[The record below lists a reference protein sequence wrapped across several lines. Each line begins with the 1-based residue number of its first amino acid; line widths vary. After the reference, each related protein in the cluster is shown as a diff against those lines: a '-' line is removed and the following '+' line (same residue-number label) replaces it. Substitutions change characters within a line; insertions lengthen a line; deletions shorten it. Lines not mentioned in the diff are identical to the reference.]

1 MADRKNNRRR
11 GATLTV
17 AGYRKLQ
24 AARTAAELAANDGDR
39 YTKEELSTFT
49 GLSIKTLTKIFDR
62 ASDLDTENATPVDKQ
77 TLYICFAAFNLVLE
91 RHDYFYPQSI
101 VLPVGTLHVGVGDSL
116 PLGTASPLAI
126 QTGSANEPSDL
137 EQPDLR
143 DDRVT
148 LDLPTRYSPINSDWG
163 EAPDVSVFYGRV
175 AELTKL
181 ATWINTD
188 RCKLVILLG
197 MGGIGKTALAT
208 KLAQQ
213 LQPHFA
219 TIVWRSLRHAPPL
232 QTLLPELIQ
241 ILSRQAKIVAPTVAI
256 STQISHLLEYL
267 RQERC
272 LLVLDNAEAIIQSQ
286 SSTESHHPEYPGYAE
301 LFQRIGSSPHQSCLV
316 VTSREK
322 PAAIV
327 PLEGE
332 KLPVRSINIA
342 GLNVGESEDLF
353 EAKGLS
359 SSSSDDRERLQQIY
373 SGNPLALNIVATAI
387 YDLFDGEIDKFL
399 AAETIIFSDIRQLL
413 DQQFDRISPTEQM
426 VMHCL
431 AIERNWLSLDDL
443 HDRLLPNTTKP
454 RLLGALESLG
464 RRSLIE
470 RSRGKFTQQAV
481 VMEYTTARTIDRI
494 VCELTNWEIQIDKL
508 PALPLWLSYPL
519 LAADSPKYIHA
530 IQTRLILEPIA
541 SQLQLQF
548 GRKLLIQHFQSIL
561 TSLQTDYRGTLH
573 YGAGNLINLF
583 RHLNIDLTG
592 YNFADLPILQV
603 SFQGAIL
610 HNVNFSGANL
620 SKSIFTD
627 NFGRVFATAFSPD
640 SQLVA
645 VGEYNG
651 DVYIWQVATK
661 RLQFKFQGHSSWIWS
676 LAFSPDGRI
685 LASASQ
691 DGTIRLWEIATGQ
704 VSHVLQADNYR
715 VLSLSFSPYMVDLA
729 SGAAYM
735 LATAHGDGALRWWN
749 VATGELIRT
758 RSHHPQQQVYSVR
771 FSPDG
776 NLLATGCGDGTV
788 KIWDGSTGECLH
800 TFTEHT
806 KRVWSVR
813 FSPNGRLLAT
823 CSGDGTIRIWACPGG
838 EASPLAIRSR
848 SDVATWTVV
857 RVLTGYRD
865 WFFAIEFSPDSQL
878 LAVGNVGN
886 VVKILNLQTDKHIAT
901 LTAHTSWVSTLNFSP
916 VSAKRRLSF
925 GTLRERQRGASPGE
939 NGQLLITASGDR
951 NVCLW
956 DTTTWQE
963 LYRWQGYSNW
973 IESVAFHPGGTKLI
987 TGSLDGM
994 VREWDLQHQQPI
1006 QTFTGHQ
1013 MSVWSV
1019 DYSPDGR
1026 SIVSGSSD
1034 STVKLWNAELG
1045 NLVKT
1050 FSVGQ
1055 GEVCRVKFSP
1065 DGRLIAGVAENTGVC
1080 LWSVTG
1086 ELLATLSGGTN
1097 LVRSIS
1103 FSPNSQLLATASFDA
1118 CWRLWDVQTSQ
1129 LLSCYTGHTNW
1140 IWDVAFSPDG
1150 RSVATCSADLT
1161 VRLWACPVGE
1171 ASPLAIRSRGD
1182 VATGNCL
1189 QILEGHSLEILSV
1202 KFSPNGQYL
1211 ATGSADSTIN
1221 IWKIETGQVVQ
1232 TLTGHLDRVLC
1243 VSYSP
1248 DGNLL
1253 ASSSSDETIK
1263 LWDLATGECLNTYK
1277 PLPPY
1282 AGMDITGA
1290 TGLSAAT
1297 LESLQ
1302 TLGAIVNGVN
1312 PSEPRTI

>member
-1 MADRKNNRRR
+1 MAERKNNRRR
-11 GATLTV
+11 GATLTA
-17 AGYRKLQ
+17 AGNRKLQ
-24 AARTAAELAANDGDR
+24 SARIAAELAANGGDR
-39 YTKEELSTFT
+39 YTQEELSRLT
-49 GLSIKTLTKIFDR
+49 GLSIKTISKIFDR
-62 ASDLDTENATPVDKQ
+62 SSELDTESATPVDKQ
-77 TLYICFAAFNLVLE
+77 TLDICFTAFNLVLE
-91 RHDYFYPQSI
+91 RHDYFYPESI
-101 VLPVGTLHVGVGDSL
+101 VLPFGTLRVGE
-116 PLGTASPLAI
+116 ASPLAI
-126 QTGSANEPSDL
+126 QTGSANDPSDL

-143 DDRVT
+143 DDRAT
-148 LDLPTRYSPINSDWG
+148 LDLQTRHSPLHSDWG

-181 ATWINTD
+181 ATWVNTD

-208 KLAQQ
+208 KLAQH

-232 QTLLPELIQ
+232 QTLLPEIIQ
-241 ILSRQAKIVAPTVAI
+241 VLSRQAQIVAPTVAI
-256 STQISHLLEYL
+256 STQISYLLDYL

-286 SSTESHHPEYPGYAE
+286 SSTESHHPEYLGYAE

-327 PLEGE
+327 SLEGE
-332 KLPVRSINIA
+332 KLPVRSVNIA
-342 GLNVGESEDLF
+342 GLNVRESEDLF
-353 EAKGLS
+353 DAKGLS
-359 SSSSDDRERLQQIY
+359 ASSPNLQRLQQIY

-387 YDLFDGEIDKFL
+387 HDLFDGEIDKFL
-399 AAETIIFSDIRQLL
+399 DAETPIFSDIRQLL
-413 DQQFDRISPTEQM
+413 DQQFDRLSPTEQM
-426 VMHCL
+426 VMYCL
-431 AIERNWLSLDDL
+431 AIERNWLSLDNL
-443 HDRLLPNTTKP
+443 HDRLLPATTKP

-481 VMEYTTARTIDRI
+481 VMEYTTARTIDRM
-494 VCELTNWEIQIDKL
+494 VGELTNWEIQIDRL

-548 GRKLLIQHFQSIL
+548 GRKLLVQHLQSIL
-561 TSLQTDYRGTLH
+561 TSLQTDYCGTLH
-573 YGAGNLINLF
+573 YGGGNLINLY
-583 RHLNIDLTG
+583 RHLEIDLTG
-592 YNFADLPILQV
+592 YNFANLPILQV

-610 HNVNFSGANL
+610 HNVNFNGANL

-645 VGEYNG
+645 IGEYNG

-661 RLQFKFQGHSSWIWS
+661 RLQFKFHGYSSWIWS

-685 LASASQ
+685 VASASQ

-704 VSHVLQADNYR
+704 VSHVLQVDNYR

-776 NLLATGCGDGTV
+776 KSLATGCGDGTV

-813 FSPNGRLLAT
+813 FSPDGRLLAT
-823 CSGDGTIRIWACPGG
+823 CSGDGTIRIW
-838 EASPLAIRSR
+838 
-848 SDVATWTVV
+848 DVATWTISQI
-857 RVLTGYRD
+857 LTGYRD
-865 WFFAIEFSPDSQL
+865 WFFAIEFSPVSGSSPAENSQL

-886 VVKILNLQTDKHIAT
+886 VVKILNLSTDRHVAT
-901 LTAHTSWVSTLNFSP
+901 LAAHTDWVSILNFSP
-916 VSAKRRLSF
+916 DGK
-925 GTLRERQRGASPGE
+925 
-939 NGQLLITASGDR
+939 LLITASGDR
-951 NVCLW
+951 NACLW

-963 LYRWQGYSNW
+963 LYRWQGFSNW
-973 IESVAFHPGGTKLI
+973 IESVAFHPDGTKLI
-987 TGSLDGM
+987 AGSQDGI
-994 VREWDLQHQQPI
+994 VREWDLQAQQPI

-1013 MSVWSV
+1013 LGVWSV

-1034 STVKLWNAELG
+1034 STVKLWNAEHG
-1045 NLVKT
+1045 GLVKT

-1055 GEVCRVKFSP
+1055 GDVCRVKFSP

-1080 LWSVTG
+1080 IWLVTG
-1086 ELLATLSGGTN
+1086 ELLTTLRGGN
-1097 LVRSIS
+1097 NMVRSIA
-1103 FSPNSQLLATASFDA
+1103 FSSDSQLLASA
-1118 CWRLWDVQTSQ
+1118 CFEAYWRLWDVQTGQ
-1129 LLSCYTGHTNW
+1129 MLGCYSGHTNW
-1140 IWDVAFSPDG
+1140 IWDVSFSPDG
-1150 RSVATCSADLT
+1150 RSLATCSADLT
-1161 VRLWACPVGE
+1161 VKFW
-1171 ASPLAIRSRGD
+1171 D
-1182 VATGNCL
+1182 VATGSLL
-1189 QILEGHSLEILSV
+1189 QTLGEHALEVQSI

-1211 ATGSADSTIN
+1211 ATGSADSMVK
-1221 IWKIETGQVVQ
+1221 IWEIETGQVVQ
-1232 TLTGHLDRVLC
+1232 TLAGHLDRVLC

-1248 DGNLL
+1248 DGKLL

-1263 LWDLATGECLNTYK
+1263 LWDLATGECINTYK

-1297 LESLQ
+1297 IDSLT
-1302 TLGAIVNGVN
+1302 TLGAIASRVN
-1312 PSEPRTI
+1312 PSERRSVP